1 MATRERQQ
9 WEHKEGNVD
18 CLGSYCPVKAINVK
32 FVLFPVML
40 IRIGAAMQYVL
51 ANISGKKPW

>member
-1 MATRERQQ
+1 MATRGRQQ

-18 CLGSYCPVKAINVK
+18 CLGSYCPVKATNVE
-32 FVLFPVML
+32 FVFFPVML
-40 IRIGAAMQYVL
+40 IRIGAAMQCVL